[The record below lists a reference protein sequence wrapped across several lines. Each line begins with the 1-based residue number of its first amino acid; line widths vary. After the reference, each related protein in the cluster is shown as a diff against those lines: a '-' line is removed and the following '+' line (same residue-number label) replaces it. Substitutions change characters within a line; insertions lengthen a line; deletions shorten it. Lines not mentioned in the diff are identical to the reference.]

1 MTFYCRE
8 CDLELTPVF
17 GDSNLLEHERQNEHE
32 RCSIVGCEKRLT
44 KNRRIEHDVK
54 FHEIKCAICSA
65 SFRSEQNLKRH
76 VAIVHKTL
84 ECVLCRPQTATAI
97 ERRQRNNDDDFDRVD
112 SADSAG
118 NGFGTADR
126 RRDDV
131 VDAAEVRRGGGANF
145 RSVDDLRSHAR
156 LAHGRNDFWFCK
168 PCSRMFATEG
178 NHKRHAN
185 MAHRFVCVY
194 CARRFGSGKQLKSH
208 IATDHN
214 EHPCYF
220 CGAQFESEKEL
231 YEHQKRHCRQF
242 CCDACDKKFDT
253 LVHYNAHRSK
263 HFGKLGVC
271 STSRE
276 PSLRRF
282 HSTWNEIQYEHE
294 PWEADCDTLLRGA
307 GEVQKKVQRKVEML
321 RGTTTTTTN
330 DDELHDA
337 ARLSVREEYI
347 KRLQQEYMDNLKEL
361 VNHVVVDREDG
372 EIRRITVNL
381 VQKVP
386 FEEQLERALREIFAA
401 VRHQVPYKLV
411 LAFGFLLYKRKTDE
425 LWTFYVNEHLSRDPT
440 DKKTI
445 HQLPNVWEV
454 HDREDEDSIIDEMKK
469 TDFFTVL
476 QNQLDQHGYDVMMI
490 RITNIVAEV
499 FPTIDAA
506 ESYSSLLKSAVHDG
520 NEELEGRG
528 YDDDDDDDDDEDY
541 ADIDGDLFL
550 DQEATVVDD
559 DDDDDND
566 QDDEADE
573 DDNDGDRVMVN
584 AERRK
589 KRGKERDENEDRID
603 AYVKRHAT
611 KRSTVLYSGKMV
623 MEKAKKNDTL
633 QKMCFFIQMAF
644 WHLRSTREHK
654 QKEKIKKRA
663 IDYFRLYCRY
673 FEIDNDEEFT
683 GVNVKIMDNL
693 EYLFKTRIN
702 VFVCTA
708 LEKQSDNDADDYLP
722 VMTCLHLSNMS
733 NSYDNKYGTLNLLL
747 HKNHYYTI
755 LDRNRFLHHRLKCY
769 GCETTFSRLQ
779 NLARHMKNVCGK
791 QMYCYARGSLQAH
804 ENVWAKAKRL
814 FGISDALL
822 SPEMQ
827 DEPLYWTRHYVTF
840 DFEAL
845 LKSVKQSQLNSWD
858 AEVGMDVEERLLDTT
873 TTTVPVDDGDDDDD
887 GDEVLVNIPLSY
899 AIATNFACCDNDDDD
914 ENVFEKEA
922 VQRKDDDND
931 DETMY
936 CERDKTGK
944 YFSLFRMARNP
955 RRLVARFVA
964 DLMKMADCRRR
975 LARKEYAPVLA
986 HVERWFEERGLT
998 CRLQTTC
1005 QFSECVVAQSGGG
1018 DGKKEDVLM
1027 EIYKDEI
1034 ATVRKLKRH
1043 LEYMPVIGFNSS
1055 GYDLPLIKKYLYDV
1069 CLHDYRERCDF
1080 HFIKKNS
1087 KYVSLTI
1094 KDELRSGGLVFL
1106 DTCSYLAAGIYSL
1119 DTFIKAFL
1127 AVGDD
1132 EDEDDARKSYFP
1144 YEYVNAYEKLG
1155 ETHMPPYESF
1165 FSTLTQSNRLEDE
1178 LQTWRL
1184 KNHCFFND
1192 NDDKDNDDDDDKNR
1206 PTSGR
1211 EKYRRLCEM
1220 WEEKGFRTL
1229 GDFLRDYNLKDVR
1242 PFLRSVENYALQLRE
1257 QGVDEFRDGIS
1268 LPGLAKAILSHTIPP
1283 NTFYYI
1289 DNAELYMRVHKNEV
1303 GGQSIIFKR
1312 ENELPYVKGYD
1323 ANALYLASMCGG
1335 QFVGRPLVYQQVAGS
1350 VMVRTEM
1357 SPSSMRL
1364 TEERRLRDLALGV
1377 GAEGGPIRIGER
1389 RDSREARLFLD
1400 YLDRCVLTSRRV
1412 VLHRQKYLRLCRTK
1426 IDLLQGKYAE
1436 LFGNDG
1442 DELRRAPHFFVVDG
1456 MFINYEH
1463 DDDDDDDE
1471 QTSGQRRRRREQRC
1485 VIEFEGCYWHACT
1498 REESKCANDL
1508 RTRRTRETDV
1518 G

>member
-1 MTFYCRE
+1 
-8 CDLELTPVF
+8 
-17 GDSNLLEHERQNEHE
+17 
-32 RCSIVGCEKRLT
+32 
-44 KNRRIEHDVK
+44 
-54 FHEIKCAICSA
+54 
-65 SFRSEQNLKRH
+65 
-76 VAIVHKTL
+76 
-84 ECVLCRPQTATAI
+84 
-97 ERRQRNNDDDFDRVD
+97 
-112 SADSAG
+112 
-118 NGFGTADR
+118 
-126 RRDDV
+126 
-131 VDAAEVRRGGGANF
+131 
-145 RSVDDLRSHAR
+145 
-156 LAHGRNDFWFCK
+156 
-168 PCSRMFATEG
+168 
-178 NHKRHAN
+178 
-185 MAHRFVCVY
+185 
-194 CARRFGSGKQLKSH
+194 
-208 IATDHN
+208 
-214 EHPCYF
+214 
-220 CGAQFESEKEL
+220 
-231 YEHQKRHCRQF
+231 
-242 CCDACDKKFDT
+242 
-253 LVHYNAHRSK
+253 
-263 HFGKLGVC
+263 
-271 STSRE
+271 
-276 PSLRRF
+276 
-282 HSTWNEIQYEHE
+282 
-294 PWEADCDTLLRGA
+294 
-307 GEVQKKVQRKVEML
+307 
-321 RGTTTTTTN
+321 
-330 DDELHDA
+330 
-337 ARLSVREEYI
+337 
-347 KRLQQEYMDNLKEL
+347 MDNLKEL

-528 YDDDDDDDDDEDY
+528 YDDDDDDDEDY
-541 ADIDGDLFL
+541 VDIDGDLFL

-559 DDDDDND
+559 DDDNND
-566 QDDEADE
+566 QDDDDDEADE

-611 KRSTVLYSGKMV
+611 KRSTVLYGGKMV

-633 QKMCFFIQMAF
+633 QKMASYTMLL
-644 WHLRSTREHK
+644 HLRSTREHK

-779 NLARHMKNVCGK
+779 SLARHMKNVCGK

-873 TTTVPVDDGDDDDD
+873 NNNSSCRRRDDDDDD
-887 GDEVLVNIPLSY
+887 GDEVLPVSNGTQSASFGGPVRGR
-899 AIATNFACCDNDDDD
+899 FD
-914 ENVFEKEA
+914 ENGRLQTTSGAERVRTR
-922 VQRKDDDND
+922 VGTCG
-931 DETMY
+931 TM
-936 CERDKTGK
+936 
-944 YFSLFRMARNP
+944 
-955 RRLVARFVA
+955 V
-964 DLMKMADCRRR
+964 
-975 LARKEYAPVLA
+975 
-986 HVERWFEERGLT
+986 EERGLT

-1069 CLHDYRERCDF
+1069 CLHDYRVSADDF

-1165 FSTLTQSNRLEDE
+1165 FDFDPIQSTGGRIANVAPEKPL
-1178 LQTWRL
+1178 
-1184 KNHCFFND
+1184 FFQ
-1192 NDDKDNDDDDDKNR
+1192 R
-1206 PTSGR
+1206 
-1211 EKYRRLCEM
+1211 
-1220 WEEKGFRTL
+1220 
-1229 GDFLRDYNLKDVR
+1229 
-1242 PFLRSVENYALQLRE
+1242 
-1257 QGVDEFRDGIS
+1257 
-1268 LPGLAKAILSHTIPP
+1268 
-1283 NTFYYI
+1283 
-1289 DNAELYMRVHKNEV
+1289 
-1303 GGQSIIFKR
+1303 
-1312 ENELPYVKGYD
+1312 
-1323 ANALYLASMCGG
+1323 
-1335 QFVGRPLVYQQVAGS
+1335 
-1350 VMVRTEM
+1350 
-1357 SPSSMRL
+1357 
-1364 TEERRLRDLALGV
+1364 
-1377 GAEGGPIRIGER
+1377 
-1389 RDSREARLFLD
+1389 
-1400 YLDRCVLTSRRV
+1400 
-1412 VLHRQKYLRLCRTK
+1412 
-1426 IDLLQGKYAE
+1426 
-1436 LFGNDG
+1436 
-1442 DELRRAPHFFVVDG
+1442 
-1456 MFINYEH
+1456 
-1463 DDDDDDDE
+1463 
-1471 QTSGQRRRRREQRC
+1471 QRRQ
-1485 VIEFEGCYWHACT
+1485 GQ
-1498 REESKCANDL
+1498 
-1508 RTRRTRETDV
+1508 
-1518 G
+1518 

>member
-1 MTFYCRE
+1 MKGKVKKQTGVQNRGCR
-8 CDLELTPVF
+8 T
-17 GDSNLLEHERQNEHE
+17 RQLH
-32 RCSIVGCEKRLT
+32 RTRF
-44 KNRRIEHDVK
+44 D
-54 FHEIKCAICSA
+54 
-65 SFRSEQNLKRH
+65 
-76 VAIVHKTL
+76 
-84 ECVLCRPQTATAI
+84 CVRDRPQIATAI
-97 ERRQRNNDDDFDRVD
+97 ERRQRNNHGDDVDRVD
-112 SADSAG
+112 GADSAG

-131 VDAAEVRRGGGANF
+131 VDAAEVRRGGGAKL
-145 RSVDDLRSHAR
+145 SVC
-156 LAHGRNDFWFCK
+156 GR
-168 PCSRMFATEG
+168 FA
-178 NHKRHAN
+178 N
-185 MAHRFVCVY
+185 
-194 CARRFGSGKQLKSH
+194 GKQLKSH

-321 RGTTTTTTN
+321 RGTTTTTTTTN

-401 VRHQVPYKLV
+401 VRHQ
-411 LAFGFLLYKRKTDE
+411 
-425 LWTFYVNEHLSRDPT
+425 HLSRDPT

-528 YDDDDDDDDDEDY
+528 YDDDDDDDEDY

-559 DDDDDND
+559 QDDDDDNDQDDDDDND
-566 QDDEADE
+566 QDDEAEE
-573 DDNDGDRVMVN
+573 DDNDGDMVN
-584 AERRK
+584 AERK
-589 KRGKERDENEDRID
+589 KE
-603 AYVKRHAT
+603 
-611 KRSTVLYSGKMV
+611 
-623 MEKAKKNDTL
+623 
-633 QKMCFFIQMAF
+633 
-644 WHLRSTREHK
+644 
-654 QKEKIKKRA
+654 
-663 IDYFRLYCRY
+663 RY

-779 NLARHMKNVCGK
+779 SLARHMKNVCGK

-822 SPEMQ
+822 
-827 DEPLYWTRHYVTF
+827 
-840 DFEAL
+840 
-845 LKSVKQSQLNSWD
+845 
-858 AEVGMDVEERLLDTT
+858 
-873 TTTVPVDDGDDDDD
+873 
-887 GDEVLVNIPLSY
+887 
-899 AIATNFACCDNDDDD
+899 
-914 ENVFEKEA
+914 
-922 VQRKDDDND
+922 
-931 DETMY
+931 
-936 CERDKTGK
+936 
-944 YFSLFRMARNP
+944 
-955 RRLVARFVA
+955 
-964 DLMKMADCRRR
+964 CRRC
-975 LARKEYAPVLA
+975 K
-986 HVERWFEERGLT
+986 T
-998 CRLQTTC
+998 
-1005 QFSECVVAQSGGG
+1005 S
-1018 DGKKEDVLM
+1018 
-1027 EIYKDEI
+1027 
-1034 ATVRKLKRH
+1034 
-1043 LEYMPVIGFNSS
+1043 
-1055 GYDLPLIKKYLYDV
+1055 
-1069 CLHDYRERCDF
+1069 
-1080 HFIKKNS
+1080 HF
-1087 KYVSLTI
+1087 TGP
-1094 KDELRSGGLVFL
+1094 DTMLRS
-1106 DTCSYLAAGIYSL
+1106 
-1119 DTFIKAFL
+1119 
-1127 AVGDD
+1127 
-1132 EDEDDARKSYFP
+1132 
-1144 YEYVNAYEKLG
+1144 
-1155 ETHMPPYESF
+1155 
-1165 FSTLTQSNRLEDE
+1165 
-1178 LQTWRL
+1178 
-1184 KNHCFFND
+1184 
-1192 NDDKDNDDDDDKNR
+1192 
-1206 PTSGR
+1206 
-1211 EKYRRLCEM
+1211 
-1220 WEEKGFRTL
+1220 
-1229 GDFLRDYNLKDVR
+1229 
-1242 PFLRSVENYALQLRE
+1242 
-1257 QGVDEFRDGIS
+1257 IS
-1268 LPGLAKAILSHTIPP
+1268 
-1283 NTFYYI
+1283 
-1289 DNAELYMRVHKNEV
+1289 
-1303 GGQSIIFKR
+1303 KR
-1312 ENELPYVKGYD
+1312 
-1323 ANALYLASMCGG
+1323 C
-1335 QFVGRPLVYQQVAGS
+1335 
-1350 VMVRTEM
+1350 
-1357 SPSSMRL
+1357 
-1364 TEERRLRDLALGV
+1364 
-1377 GAEGGPIRIGER
+1377 
-1389 RDSREARLFLD
+1389 
-1400 YLDRCVLTSRRV
+1400 
-1412 VLHRQKYLRLCRTK
+1412 
-1426 IDLLQGKYAE
+1426 
-1436 LFGNDG
+1436 
-1442 DELRRAPHFFVVDG
+1442 
-1456 MFINYEH
+1456 
-1463 DDDDDDDE
+1463 
-1471 QTSGQRRRRREQRC
+1471 
-1485 VIEFEGCYWHACT
+1485 
-1498 REESKCANDL
+1498 
-1508 RTRRTRETDV
+1508 
-1518 G
+1518 